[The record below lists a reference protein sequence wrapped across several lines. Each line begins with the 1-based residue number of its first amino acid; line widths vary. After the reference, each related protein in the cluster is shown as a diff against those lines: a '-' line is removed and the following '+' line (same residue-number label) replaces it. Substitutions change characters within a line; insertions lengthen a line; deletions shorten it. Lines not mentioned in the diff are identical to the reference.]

1 VSLPLT
7 IRYYDDHLWA
17 PYGCFKKVT
26 PTSLQRR
33 YQFKATPK
41 LKTYDAES
49 LDLGNFA
56 MNLETKVPT
65 NDTILDLSKVHKDI
79 CWFIG

>member
-7 IRYYDDHLWA
+7 IRDYDDHLWA
-17 PYGCFKKVT
+17 PYGCFKKVSY
-26 PTSLQRR
+26 TSLQRKH
-33 YQFKATPK
+33 QFKDTPK
-41 LKTYDAES
+41 LKSYDGES

-65 NDTILDLSKVHKDI
+65 NDKRLDLSEFHKDI
-79 CWFIG
+79 CRFRG